1 MFLPPKKYAKIN
13 AKNGK
18 QPKPDRRGQI
28 YRAHRTGRVYDARMT
43 PIQEEQPMQTSY
55 RFVNTNIQDAA
66 LNMALDEAILLHHI
80 RGEAPPTLRVF
91 RWSQPSISLGRFQS
105 IEREIESERCQQ
117 QGVALVRRPTGG
129 RAVYHRDE
137 FTYSIVIG
145 KREGVP
151 TGIVAAYAY
160 LAQGLMAAL
169 QELGVQAV
177 LSDEHVSK
185 HPSAACFAS
194 STQADLTSS
203 GFKLIGSAQ
212 VWKDESLLQ
221 QGSLPL
227 DDRSSEFFE
236 LLRYPSVA
244 ARAEA
249 LVLYRE
255 KTTPL
260 HTFAP
265 EASWDDIALA
275 FKNGFGSALHETFV
289 EGELSA
295 SEWELARQLA
305 EEKYSKLVWRKER
318 ITLVQ

>member
-1 MFLPPKKYAKIN
+1 
-13 AKNGK
+13 
-18 QPKPDRRGQI
+18 
-28 YRAHRTGRVYDARMT
+28 
-43 PIQEEQPMQTSY
+43 MQRSY
-55 RFVNTNIQDAA
+55 RFVNTGIQDAA

-80 RGEAPPTLRVF
+80 RGEVPPTLRVF
-91 RWSQPSISLGRFQS
+91 RWSQPSISLGRFQN

-117 QGVALVRRPTGG
+117 QGIALVRRPTGG

-151 TGIVAAYAY
+151 TGVVAAYAY
-160 LAQGLMAAL
+160 LAQGLLAAL

-185 HPSAACFAS
+185 QPSAACFAS
-194 STQADLTSS
+194 STQADLTSR
-203 GFKLIGSAQ
+203 GFKLVGSAQ

-227 DDRSSEFFE
+227 ENRAAEFFE
-236 LLRYPSVA
+236 LLRYPDTA

-249 LVLYRE
+249 LALYCQ

-260 HTFAP
+260 HTFTP
-265 EASWDDIALA
+265 DASWDEVALA
-275 FKNGFGSALHETFV
+275 FKNGFGLALHETFT
-289 EGELSA
+289 EEKLSN
-295 SEWELARQLA
+295 SEWELAQQLV
-305 EEKYSKLVWRKER
+305 EEKYSKLIWHKER
-318 ITLVQ
+318 ITLHTSHVSDTHP

>member
-1 MFLPPKKYAKIN
+1 
-13 AKNGK
+13 
-18 QPKPDRRGQI
+18 
-28 YRAHRTGRVYDARMT
+28 
-43 PIQEEQPMQTSY
+43 MQTSY
-55 RFVNTNIQDAA
+55 RYVNTNIQDAA
-66 LNMALDEAILLHHI
+66 LNMALDEAILQHHI

-91 RWSQPSISLGRFQS
+91 RWSQPSISLGRFQN

-117 QGVALVRRPTGG
+117 QGIALVRRPTGG

-151 TGIVAAYAY
+151 TGVVAAYAY

-194 STQADLTSS
+194 STQADLTSN

-227 DDRSSEFFE
+227 DDRSAEFFE
-236 LLRYPSVA
+236 FLRYPNA
-244 ARAEA
+244 IARAEA
-249 LVLYRE
+249 LALYSE

-265 EASWDDIALA
+265 AAKWDDVALA
-275 FKNGFGSALHETFV
+275 FKNGFGSALHERFV
-289 EGELSA
+289 EGELTT
-295 SEWELARQLA
+295 SEWELARQLVA
-305 EEKYSKLVWRKER
+305 EKYSKLVWQKER